1 MSSPDSYQSILNE
14 ALSIDWQIEDLI
26 GGDRQLDFHKPFL
39 PDSLAGVEAISC
51 LDHVEQLKLNQI
63 RGNSYLHLF
72 TLVEKFIIPMLFN
85 RLRQLEPEAFGTE
98 AFGTEAFGTEAFG
111 TEAIE
116 VRRSL
121 LCFVEEESKHIAT
134 FQRFKV
140 AFSEGFSS
148 PCYCVEP
155 IEQLAETILQ
165 YHPLAVLL
173 LTLQFEWTTQ
183 SHYLESVRGSKADIL
198 DPQFCNLLK
207 YHWLEEAQ
215 HTQWDVLL
223 VNELQNRLAPT
234 AIATAMDDYFTIV
247 QLLSQVL
254 MTQVELDLQSLSE
267 ACDRQFTAAEKLEIQ
282 TEQRQSYRWTFLCAG
297 MTHPHF
303 TRVLQQFGEE
313 NYYRVQAWAKAFS
326 FD

>member
-1 MSSPDSYQSILNE
+1 MPNPDSYQSILNE

-26 GGDRQLDFHKPFL
+26 GGDRQLDFRKPFL
-39 PDSLAGVEAISC
+39 PDSLAGVAAISC
-51 LDHVEQLKLNQI
+51 LDQAEQLKLNQI
-63 RGNSYLHLF
+63 RGNSYLHVF
-72 TLVEKFIIPMLFN
+72 TLVETFIIPMLFN
-85 RLRQLEPEAFGTE
+85 RLRQLETEVETE
-98 AFGTEAFGTEAFG
+98 AV
-111 TEAIE
+111 E

-134 FQRFKV
+134 FQRFKA
-140 AFSEGFSS
+140 AFSEGFGS

-165 YHPLAVLL
+165 HHPLAVLL

-215 HTQWDVLL
+215 HTRWDVLL
-223 VNELQNRLAPT
+223 IDGLQHCLDTT

-267 ACDRQFTAAEKLEIQ
+267 ACDRQFTAAEQLEIQ
-282 TEQRQSYRWTFLCAG
+282 TEQRQSYRWTFLCTG

-303 TRVLQQFGEE
+303 TRVLQRFGEE
-313 NYYRVQAWAKAFS
+313 NYNRVQAWAKAFS